1 MSHGLQYH
9 SFQQLCIYKSH
20 IILTWGVVTLWMS
33 PGAYPPLP
41 RDGGEREILRPPL
54 PPPLPPPPAALHC
67 PVQVHSSVTFWGG
80 SGELLVITVS
90 VAHTHQPGS
99 VHVEFHSA
107 GYCTITGNILFSHDL
122 THTEDLHVCMISDSV
137 VSSEEPSSLPSVL
150 SYWNTVSWVHSSLI
164 HQS

>member
-80 SGELLVITVS
+80 SGELLVITR
-90 VAHTHQPGS
+90 THINQ
-99 VHVEFHSA
+99 E
-107 GYCTITGNILFSHDL
+107 
-122 THTEDLHVCMISDSV
+122 VCMLSFTRQDIAQSQAIYYSHMIWHTQKIFMYV
-137 VSSEEPSSLPSVL
+137 WYQTVL
-150 SYWNTVSWVHSSLI
+150 YQVRNRPPCLAFCRTETLGS
-164 HQS
+164 